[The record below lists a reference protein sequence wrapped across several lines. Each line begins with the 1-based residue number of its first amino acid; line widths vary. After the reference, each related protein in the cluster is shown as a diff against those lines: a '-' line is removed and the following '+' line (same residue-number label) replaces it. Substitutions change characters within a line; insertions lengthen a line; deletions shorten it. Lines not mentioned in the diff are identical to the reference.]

1 MVKLKWQSCCWKREY
16 RPFLQTERVCSPCI
30 WLHRDPWRRGTAE
43 AMKVQYLYVVSQYI
57 SSESLEDRSRELRQT
72 LLMRDRQDTGTSC
85 SPLHPLGGPAAV
97 AICPCEVGCH
107 DSRQADSSALCCS
120 LWCVWSHGGWAF
132 AACIHEERQGQRW
145 TICITSAEGGCQEPS
160 GVKMGVYWQ
169 YTQWFTLGSLVV
181 FGLLFLLTCKM
192 RSCKRCSLR
201 MSLGFGLRSE
211 THGAAPR
218 CIGLLSM
225 ATGRECSATLFW
237 LLISSHN
244 FCSVLQVDGREASAW
259 RPSVGKLCK
268 RHMLNELSATCKWR
282 AGAR

>member
-16 RPFLQTERVCSPCI
+16 RPFLQTERVCSPYI

-57 SSESLEDRSRELRQT
+57 SESLEDRSRELRQT
-72 LLMRDRQDTGTSC
+72 LLMRDQQDTGTSC

-160 GVKMGVYWQ
+160 GVKMGVYWE

-181 FGLLFLLTCKM
+181 FGVLFLLTLDMQNAKLQEM
-192 RSCKRCSLR
+192 QSQNVSWFWAKVRDSWGRTPLHWAVVNGHR
-201 MSLGFGLRSE
+201 QGMFGNTFLPA
-211 THGAAPR
+211 HFFPQFLQCAA
-218 CIGLLSM
+218 
-225 ATGRECSATLFW
+225 GRWSWSFCMKAFSGKVVRA
-237 LLISSHN
+237 SHAEWAVSN
-244 FCSVLQVDGREASAW
+244 LQVKGW
-259 RPSVGKLCK
+259 G
-268 RHMLNELSATCKWR
+268 
-282 AGAR
+282 